1 MLSCDFRRIVAV
13 ALTLTTAFVTMPLSA
28 ADFHTPKS
36 VIGSVSAVGPVEL
49 RGIGIS
55 QEGTLFA
62 GDSIRSGKK
71 GYAKVLLGTG
81 TKMEVGEQTQVNVN
95 RDAEGIKI
103 AMNAGTI
110 GFTARTPLR
119 IEVLPFELTATEDAA
134 GNIDIMGSTRAG
146 IYAING
152 KVTVRNLKTSESF
165 VLLKGQQML
174 LSLREDVPASSLAE
188 MASNAPVPPSAP
200 APRRAPTPRP
210 APAPQAPP
218 AGRTSS
224 GVAMDTGAWLVVLG
238 GAAIAGVAVY
248 ALVKSLDN
256 SDEIDSIKKRIASPS
271 RP

>member
-1 MLSCDFRRIVAV
+1 M
-13 ALTLTTAFVTMPLSA
+13 
-28 ADFHTPKS
+28 
-36 VIGSVSAVGPVEL
+36 
-49 RGIGIS
+49 
-55 QEGTLFA
+55 
-62 GDSIRSGKK
+62 
-71 GYAKVLLGTG
+71 
-81 TKMEVGEQTQVNVN
+81 
-95 RDAEGIKI
+95 
-103 AMNAGTI
+103 
-110 GFTARTPLR
+110 
-119 IEVLPFELTATEDAA
+119 
-134 GNIDIMGSTRAG
+134 
-146 IYAING
+146 
-152 KVTVRNLKTSESF
+152 
-165 VLLKGQQML
+165 
-174 LSLREDVPASSLAE
+174 REDVPASSLAE